1 MKYLSRNYRK
11 TYRRTSRQKES
22 PHDDSLIAIAI
33 SIGIAM
39 LLTGRSS
46 AKPVFLPGYIIIIA
60 ILM

>member
-11 TYRRTSRQKES
+11 ACCGHPRQKES

-33 SIGIAM
+33 CIGIAM